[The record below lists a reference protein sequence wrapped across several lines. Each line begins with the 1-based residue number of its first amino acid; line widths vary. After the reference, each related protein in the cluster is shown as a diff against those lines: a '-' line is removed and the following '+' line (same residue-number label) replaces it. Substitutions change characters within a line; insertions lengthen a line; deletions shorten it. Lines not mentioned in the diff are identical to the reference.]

1 MLRIDTQIAPRTV
14 TVVVRAFQRLQGDSH
29 ASRRCSSATQ
39 GKSGGLFQVAARALL
54 GERLLSRA
62 LRRGWP
68 ERRRYDASV
77 AGLSIPWLIKVGVT
91 SHDDTLKCCAAS
103 SMKSSSGTLDPK

>member
-1 MLRIDTQIAPRTV
+1 MNRP
-14 TVVVRAFQRLQGDSH
+14 
-29 ASRRCSSATQ
+29 SRCPGISATATRLPNALSMLLATASQ
-39 GKSGGLFQVAARALL
+39 EWRGFQVAARAFM
-54 GERLLSRA
+54 GESPPSWA
-62 LRRGWP
+62 LQRGWS

-77 AGLSIPWLIKVGVT
+77 PGLSIPWLIKADVT